1 MVNILVWKVIDNKLT
16 NLPYLPMQEKIKW
29 KVKW

>member
-16 NLPYLPMQEKIKW
+16 NLPYLPMQEKS
-29 KVKW
+29 